1 MEYKI
6 LSLENLPTT
15 RAEEIDYEK
24 EYSLSDGLQIEP
36 FLSYGK

>member
-24 EYSLSDGLQIEP
+24 EYFVQI
-36 FLSYGK
+36 FLIKK